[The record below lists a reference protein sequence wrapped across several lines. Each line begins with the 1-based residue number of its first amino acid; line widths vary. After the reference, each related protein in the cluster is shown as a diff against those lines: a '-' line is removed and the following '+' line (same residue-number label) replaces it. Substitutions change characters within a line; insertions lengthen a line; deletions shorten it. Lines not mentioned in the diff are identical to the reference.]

1 MCDVCVCVD
10 VLGVDSVYVVFVY
23 LGCGLC
29 VCVMLCVFV
38 YFAECSLCVQHGML
52 STD

>member
-10 VLGVDSVYVVFVY
+10 VLGVDSVYVMFVY

-29 VCVMLCVFV
+29 VCVMLCVWGV
-38 YFAECSLCVQHGML
+38 YTCVHVWGVECVCTV
-52 STD
+52 